1 MMYPSKFLN
10 ECDLMRALVT
20 GGAGFLG
27 SSLVEALVEG
37 GHDVIV
43 LDNCWRGRRENLR
56 EIEEKIVF
64 IEEDACL
71 ASSYERINNPD
82 SIDIV
87 YHLAAING
95 TKWFHEE
102 ARMVMDVN
110 LNSTLTSL
118 QFAEK
123 HNARYVFTSSPEAYG
138 ESEIMPLGGDE
149 SSVFSAASHHQRH
162 AYGASKYLGEIAV
175 HHAVRN
181 GLDARIVRPF
191 NGYGPRLLGDAYGQ
205 VVSMMMKSALEEG
218 FIVVHGD
225 GSQTRSLTYIDDLVS
240 GIQQAGEI
248 DGLTGSSFNLGSEFE
263 ISMLELAQQISI
275 LVEQETGTLP
285 ELVFEKGHPGDS
297 KRRCPNL
304 ANTMEQFAWRAI
316 IDLEQGLLQTLRS
329 ML

>member
-1 MMYPSKFLN
+1 
-10 ECDLMRALVT
+10 MRALVT

-27 SSLVEALVEG
+27 SSLVEALVES

-43 LDNCWRGRRENLR
+43 LDNCWRGRRENLKQ
-56 EIEEKIVF
+56 IEQAVFF
-64 IEEDACL
+64 IEGDACL
-71 ASSYERINNPD
+71 ASSYERINDPD
-82 SIDIV
+82 GIDIV

-138 ESEIMPLGGDE
+138 ESDIMPLGGDE

-191 NGYGPRLLGDAYGQ
+191 NGYGPRLLGDEYGQ
-205 VVSMMMKSALEEG
+205 VVSMMMKSALEDG
-218 FIVVHGD
+218 CIVVHGN
-225 GSQTRSLTYIDDLVS
+225 GSQTRSLTYIDDLVR
-240 GIQQAGEI
+240 GIQQAGELE
-248 DGLTGSSFNLGSEFE
+248 GLSGSSFNLGSEFE
-263 ISMLELAQQISI
+263 ITMLELARKISI
-275 LVEQETGTLP
+275 LVEKETGTLP
-285 ELVFEKGHPGDS
+285 EIVFEEGYPGDS

-304 ANTMEQFAWRAI
+304 ADTKEQLAWNADI
-316 IDLEQGLLQTLRS
+316 SLEQGLLQSLRS